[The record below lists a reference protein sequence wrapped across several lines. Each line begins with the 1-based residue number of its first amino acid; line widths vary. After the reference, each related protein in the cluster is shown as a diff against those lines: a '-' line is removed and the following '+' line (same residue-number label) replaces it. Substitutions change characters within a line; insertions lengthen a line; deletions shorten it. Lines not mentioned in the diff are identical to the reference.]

1 MNSENRNI
9 DKLFN
14 RYISNMSSADDM
26 HELLA
31 LMKKEE
37 HADYFDE
44 VLLSHWSR
52 ILDKEQ
58 VVNADKILLLEE
70 EAFNILHQKKEKS
83 INIVAV
89 PKKKTLWWKWSLA
102 IASILLIFIIGAKIL
117 AMSMAVD
124 NFAQYL
130 SSVGTTQDITLPDN
144 STLTINANTFVEVE
158 SDFNDKNRIV
168 HLEGEC
174 YFDIAP
180 NKEKTFI
187 IKNKSIE
194 VKVVGTS
201 FNVKSYEEDR
211 FVEVT
216 VTSGKVALEVA
227 NEGVQLFLQPDE
239 RFVLDKTT
247 GTFEKKI
254 VDSNKYTQWRQGL
267 LYFEKT
273 PLTEVVK
280 TLNRIYPE
288 QIILKDVTR
297 DFYITG
303 IHDNKDIESVLRSI
317 EYTTN
322 LKYKK
327 VNNEYIIF

>member
-1 MNSENRNI
+1 MDSDNKNI
-9 DKLFN
+9 DKLFK
-14 RYISNMSSADDM
+14 RYISNMSSADDVE
-26 HELLA
+26 ELLT
-31 LMKKEE
+31 LIKSKK

-44 VLLSHWSR
+44 ALLSHWSH
-52 ILDKEQ
+52 ILDKVEN
-58 VVNADKILLLEE
+58 VDDAKEILLKE
-70 EAFNILHQKKEKS
+70 EAFNILHKKDTRPIEL
-83 INIVAV
+83 VF
-89 PKKKTLWWKWSLA
+89 PRKKVTIWWKWSLA
-102 IASILLIFIIGAKIL
+102 IASILLIFIIGAKLL

-124 NFAQYL
+124 NFAQYI
-130 SSVGTTQDITLPDN
+130 SGVGTTQDIVLPDN
-144 STLTINANTFVEVE
+144 SNLTINANTFIEVE

-174 YFDIAP
+174 YFDVVPI
-180 NKEKTFI
+180 KEKAFI
-187 IKNKSIE
+187 IKNKNIE

-211 FVEVT
+211 FVEIT

-227 NEGVQLFLQPDE
+227 NEGVQLFLHPNE

-247 GTFEKKI
+247 GSFEKKI

-267 LYFEKT
+267 LYFERT

-280 TLNRIYPE
+280 TLNRIYQE
-288 QIILKDVTR
+288 QITLKKVTH

-303 IHDNKDIESVLRSI
+303 IHDNKNIESVLKSI

>member
-1 MNSENRNI
+1 MNSDNKNI
-9 DKLFN
+9 DKLFK
-14 RYISNMSSADDM
+14 RYISNMSSADDI
-26 HELLA
+26 HDLLT
-31 LMKKEE
+31 MIKSKE
-37 HADYFDE
+37 HSDCFDE
-44 VLLSHWSR
+44 ALLSHWSR

-58 VVNADKILLLEE
+58 NIDDVQEILLRK
-70 EAFNILHQKKEKS
+70 EALNILHQK
-83 INIVAV
+83 NIRPIEVA
-89 PKKKTLWWKWSLA
+89 PPRKKVSLWWKWTLA
-102 IASILLIFIIGAKIL
+102 IASALLIFIIGAKLL

-124 NFAQYL
+124 NFAQYV
-130 SSVGTTQDITLPDN
+130 SGVGATQDIVLPDN
-144 STLTINANTFVEVE
+144 SNLTINANTFIEVE
-158 SDFNDKNRIV
+158 ADFNDNNRIV
-168 HLEGEC
+168 HLVGEC

-180 NKEKTFI
+180 IKEKAFI
-187 IKNKSIE
+187 IKNKNIE

-211 FVEVT
+211 FVEIT

-227 NEGVQLFLQPDE
+227 NEGVQLFLHPNE

-247 GTFEKKI
+247 GSFEKKI

-267 LYFEKT
+267 LYFERT

-280 TLNRIYPE
+280 TLNRIYQE
-288 QIILKDVTR
+288 QITLKDVTS

-303 IHDNKDIESVLRSI
+303 IHDNKDIESVLKSI